1 MYFNPDT
8 LTTDCTGNNSCL
20 SVCECV
26 KLSIKQIYCLI
37 FTIIFSPQ
45 DGNCINK
52 NIKM

>member
-20 SVCECV
+20 SVCERV
-26 KLSIKQIYCLI
+26 KLSIKQIHCLI

-45 DGNCINK
+45 GGNCINK